1 LIRGHFRLEFLNW
14 ALYPLGMSFVGLQDN
29 LRKELRKRIDAGELT
44 GMELARRTGF
54 TQAHVSNFLN
64 KKRGL
69 KLSALDKMVRAIGL
83 TLYDLLNPHEV
94 AKVAAVSTRSG
105 EGRGASGEQEYEV
118 APMVEGSIAAGSE
131 VIVNEE
137 VKELLKFRRSF
148 LQRLRA
154 DLAAVPRG
162 KEQGREGGRK
172 NWTRF
177 VLIKVDQ
184 KEGLSMW
191 PRVGPGA
198 TLLIDRH
205 YNSLRQY
212 HKGDRNL
219 YAVRKGDGCTVKYVE
234 LDEGKGAGERG
245 FLVLRPHNPEYP
257 VEVLPIEEG
266 QTYADLI
273 IGRVAHVAVET

>member
-1 LIRGHFRLEFLNW
+1 
-14 ALYPLGMSFVGLQDN
+14 MSFVGLQDN

-54 TQAHVSNFLN
+54 TQAHISNFLN

-69 KLSALDKMVRAIGL
+69 KLSALDKMVKAIGL

-94 AKVAAVSTRSG
+94 AKVAAVSPRSG
-105 EGRGASGEQEYEV
+105 TGKGDEEYEA
-118 APMVEGSIAAGSE
+118 APLVEGSIAAGSE

-154 DLAAVPRG
+154 DLAAVPKGQGSGVRG
-162 KEQGREGGRK
+162 QGSVVSRKE
-172 NWTRF
+172 WTRF

-205 YNSLRQY
+205 YNSLRPY
-212 HKGDRNL
+212 HKGERNL

-234 LDEGKGAGERG
+234 LREAEREGVGVNPAL
-245 FLVLRPHNPEYP
+245 LVLRPHNPDYP

-273 IGRVAHVAVET
+273 IGRVAHVSVET

>member
-1 LIRGHFRLEFLNW
+1 
-14 ALYPLGMSFVGLQDN
+14 MSFVALQDN

-44 GMELARRTGF
+44 GMELARRTNF
-54 TQAHVSNFLN
+54 TQAHISNFLN

-69 KLSALDKMVRAIGL
+69 KLSALDKMVKAIGL

-94 AKVAAVSTRSG
+94 AKVAAVSRSAG
-105 EGRGASGEQEYEV
+105 SGKDEEYEV
-118 APMVEGSIAAGSE
+118 APLVEGSIAAGSE

-154 DLAAVPRG
+154 DLAAVPKGQGSGVSR
-162 KEQGREGGRK
+162 KE
-172 NWTRF
+172 WTRF

-191 PRVGPGA
+191 PRVAPGA
-198 TLLIDRH
+198 TLLLDRH
-205 YNSLRQY
+205 YNSLRPY
-212 HKGDRNL
+212 HKGERNL

-234 LDEGKGAGERG
+234 LRSAEGSGAPGAPG
-245 FLVLRPHNPEYP
+245 GLLVLRPHNPDYP

-273 IGRVAHVAVET
+273 IGRVAHVSVET

>member
-1 LIRGHFRLEFLNW
+1 
-14 ALYPLGMSFVGLQDN
+14 MSFVGLQDN
-29 LRKELRKRIDAGELT
+29 LRKKLRDLIDKGELT

-54 TQAHVSNFLN
+54 TQAHISNFLN
-64 KKRGL
+64 RKRGL
-69 KLSALDKMVRAIGL
+69 KLSALDKMVKAVGL

-94 AKVAAVSTRSG
+94 AKVAAVSRNAGSA
-105 EGRGASGEQEYEV
+105 RDDDYEV
-118 APMVEGSIAAGSE
+118 APLVEGSIAAGSE

-154 DLAAVPRG
+154 DVAAVPRG
-162 KEQGREGGRK
+162 QQGKEGGRK
-172 NWTRF
+172 SWTRF

-184 KEGLSMW
+184 KEGMSMW

-205 YNSLRQY
+205 YNSLAPY
-212 HKGDRNL
+212 HKNERNL

-234 LDEGKGAGERG
+234 LGEGKGPGERG
-245 FLVLRPHNPEYP
+245 FLVLRPHNSDYP

-273 IGRVAHVAVET
+273 IGRVAHVAAET

>member
-1 LIRGHFRLEFLNW
+1 
-14 ALYPLGMSFVGLQDN
+14 MSFVALQDN
-29 LRKELRKRIDAGELT
+29 LRKVLRKRIDAGELT

-54 TQAHVSNFLN
+54 TQAHISNFLN
-64 KKRGL
+64 RKRGL
-69 KLSALDKMVRAIGL
+69 KLSALDKMVKAVGL

-105 EGRGASGEQEYEV
+105 TGKGDEEYEA
-118 APMVEGSIAAGSE
+118 APLVEGSIAAGSE

-154 DLAAVPRG
+154 DLAAVPKGR
-162 KEQGREGGRK
+162 ELGREGGRK
-172 NWTRF
+172 SWTRF

-205 YNSLRQY
+205 YNSLRPY
-212 HKGDRNL
+212 HKNERNL
-219 YAVRKGDGCTVKYVE
+219 YAVRKGDGCTVKYLE
-234 LDEGKGAGERG
+234 LREAAPGAPGG
-245 FLVLRPHNPEYP
+245 LLVLRPHNPDYP

-273 IGRVAHVAVET
+273 IGRVAHVSVET